1 MIDYY
6 KAYLHFIEV
15 KKTELAPTNRLV
27 KKQVHVQHLERHHV
41 CPRSLGGRN
50 ERDNIV
56 LLNEIDHA
64 IAHIL
69 FQIAMLQR
77 NDHVVMNYTIRT
89 FNSNLKSNI
98 TTYWNPV
105 SKIKIQCIDSNGV
118 VHVLP
123 ICKAA
128 RFMAMSVG
136 TNYDKKKIDYKNK
149 IICRILT
156 KCWSENNMYCG
167 FKLSIVD

>member
-6 KAYLHFIEV
+6 KAYFRFIEA
-15 KKTELAPTNRLV
+15 KKINLAPTNRLV
-27 KKQVHVQHLERHHV
+27 RNQVRRQHLERHHV
-41 CPRSLGGRN
+41 YPKSLGGKN
-50 ERDNIV
+50 ERDNMV
-56 LLNEIDHA
+56 LLNELDHA

-77 NDHVVMNYTIRT
+77 NDHVDMNYSIRT
-89 FNSNLKSNI
+89 SKSKLKSNI

-105 SKIKIQCIDSNGV
+105 SKIKIQCVDSNGV

-128 RFMAMSVG
+128 RFISMSVG
-136 TNYDKKKIDYKNK
+136 TKYDKTRFYYKNK
-149 IICRILT
+149 IICRILN
-156 KCWSENNMYCG
+156 KCWSSNNMYCG
-167 FKLSIVD
+167 FQLSIAA